1 MALAFRTLLL
11 AGVFSVSALAG
22 FPHTASPGI
31 SRPWATRAFFSTPHG
46 QIHYAFGGDD
56 NIDGLRTWRR
66 PPLVLFHSHP
76 RSISEFKYLLDELQ
90 PTPFV
95 AFDYFGFGSSDDC
108 LTCNASLN
116 EYVSIDEFAE
126 YASQVLTALGV
137 EQYDALGS
145 LKGCAIATNL
155 AAKDHRVRSLILA
168 NPAYWLPD
176 VVAKIRSYMNVIKN
190 PVLQPD
196 GSHLIQTWNDTSAN
210 PLPYL
215 PLMEEK
221 TIDELRAY
229 FVGWQYVLA
238 ELDNNNNTLPA
249 LKAFGGKT
257 LLLWGG
263 VALAIEDLFGF
274 HTVQFRRMIEEAV
287 RDKQIEEFE
296 FGNEGMMAANATELA
311 PIIAKFLS

>member
-1 MALAFRTLLL
+1 MGHHNTDMLL
-11 AGVFSVSALAG
+11 ALLVAVTCGIASAG
-22 FPHTASPGI
+22 FPSGSSAGL
-31 SRPWATRAFFSTPHG
+31 SRSWATRAFYTTPHG
-46 QIHYAFGGDD
+46 QIHCSYRVDSADS
-56 NIDGLRTWRR
+56 
-66 PPLVLFHSHP
+66 PLVLFHSHP

-126 YASQVLTALGV
+126 CASQVLTALGV
-137 EQYDALGS
+137 VQYDALGS

-168 NPAYWLPD
+168 NPAYWRPD

-249 LKAFGGKT
+249 LKAFGG
-257 LLLWGG
+257 
-263 VALAIEDLFGF
+263 
-274 HTVQFRRMIEEAV
+274 
-287 RDKQIEEFE
+287 
-296 FGNEGMMAANATELA
+296 
-311 PIIAKFLS
+311 